1 MVVSR
6 RQGFLTH
13 LEISGRP
20 PIPVVCRLKPGF
32 RSDGSMTLE
41 GEADVEEDMTS
52 SFGLC
57 GRIVIGP
64 GRPKVGI
71 RIANADPGLGIVRF
85 LIREDDEV

>member
-1 MVVSR
+1 MVQLPKS
-6 RQGFLTH
+6 GFTTQ
-13 LEISGRP
+13 LEINGRP

-41 GEADVEEDMTS
+41 GEADVAEDMTS

-64 GRPKVGI
+64 GRPKVEV
-71 RIANADPGLGIVRF
+71 RIANADPSRGIVRF
-85 LIREDDEV
+85 LIREEEPV